1 MKNPLE
7 AFIEE
12 FAGVTVAGEVLEYM
26 GMSEQQTLELM
37 RVHRM
42 LESGDRVQAR
52 MPYLIDIR

>member
-1 MKNPLE
+1 MKNPIE

-12 FAGVTVAGEVLEYM
+12 FAGVTVAGEVLERM
-26 GMSEQQTLELM
+26 GMSELQTLELM